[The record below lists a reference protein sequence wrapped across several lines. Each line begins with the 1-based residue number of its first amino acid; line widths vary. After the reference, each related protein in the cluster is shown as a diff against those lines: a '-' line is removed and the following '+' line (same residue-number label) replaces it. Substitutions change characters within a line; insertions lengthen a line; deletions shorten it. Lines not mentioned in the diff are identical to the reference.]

1 MNQRSSDARSVPL
14 PRSSPTRPL
23 AARIIVAA
31 LLATALAAC
40 AGNPAPDG
48 TGDEAAGAAPAAT
61 RGTLLI
67 VGGGSQPPALVSRF
81 VELAGGP
88 GKARIAVMPM
98 ASAEAATGGEEKAEQ
113 LRALGAQVI
122 VLNLSH
128 DQAQTDSVARLLDGI
143 TGVWFNGGDQAR
155 LTAALQDTRT
165 LAAVRERYLAGAVLA
180 GTSAGAAIMSDS
192 MLTGDQVRA
201 GEDSSGYFGDDYPRI
216 ARGSIVVTRGLG
228 FLHDA
233 IVDQHFLRRERHN
246 RLLSVVLERPTLLGV
261 GIDEGTALR
270 VDPDGRWAVEG
281 ASAVI
286 VYDARKAPITTSSA
300 PVLGASDVRLH
311 LLPAGSRFDPATGI
325 AELPR
330 T

>member
-1 MNQRSSDARSVPL
+1 MNQFLSGSLLHRAS
-14 PRSSPTRPL
+14 TRAL
-23 AARIIVAA
+23 GGA
-31 LLATALAAC
+31 LLVAGLAAC
-40 AGNPAPDG
+40 AARTVP
-48 TGDEAAGAAPAAT
+48 AGASPASSGGAPEASPADAP

-67 VGGGSQPPALVSRF
+67 VGGGAQPPALVSRF

-88 GKARIAVMPM
+88 GRARIAVMPM

-113 LRALGAQVI
+113 LRGLGAQVI
-122 VLNLSH
+122 VLNVTRE
-128 DQAQTDSVARLLDGI
+128 QAQTDSVARLLDGV

-165 LAAVRERYLAGAVLA
+165 LAALRQRYAAGAVLA

-192 MLTGDQVRA
+192 MLTGDQIRA
-201 GEDSSGYFGDDYPRI
+201 GEDTSGYFGDDYPRI

-286 VYDARKAPITTSSA
+286 IYDARRATETAPSA

-311 LLPAGSRFDPATGI
+311 LLPAGSRFDPATGK

>member
-1 MNQRSSDARSVPL
+1 MNQRSSVALSLLLPL
-14 PRSSPTRPL
+14 PSPTRPA
-23 AARIIVAA
+23 AARIICAA
-31 LLATALAAC
+31 LLATAVGAC
-40 AGNPAPDG
+40 AGQAAPAV
-48 TGDEAAGAAPAAT
+48 TAGAAPAAAVAAT

-88 GKARIAVMPM
+88 GKARIAVLPM
-98 ASAEAATGGEEKAEQ
+98 ASSEAATGGAETADPR
-113 LRALGAQVI
+113 RALGARVI

-155 LTAALQDTRT
+155 LTAALQDTRA
-165 LAAVRERYLAGAVLA
+165 LAAIRQRYLAGAVLA

-286 VYDARKAPITTSSA
+286 VYDARRAPITPSSA